1 MLDASTY
8 RLDTAIRPDSGEPR
22 CVVID
27 ADGFLHPE
35 ATAWLQFLTD
45 VGRSP
50 NTVRDY
56 GRRVAWYLSWCA
68 LTMDWRKATLSHL
81 ALWRRTVA
89 ASPVSKTNG
98 HSAFRSETTVGLWM
112 TAVRSF
118 YEWAGAH
125 SLLTTDVV
133 SCMTELKYFAPG
145 TAGGGEHGAVRRV
158 LVEQLRSKRI
168 DASPPRWISDA
179 DARNRLG
186 ELMLPSRDRFLIDL
200 LTTSGIRVGESLI
213 ALRRRSSFRRRFT
226 AAGMPTR

>member
-1 MLDASTY
+1 VLDASAY
-8 RLDTAIRPDSGEPR
+8 RLDTAIRPDSGEPPF
-22 CVVID
+22 VVVD

-98 HSAFRSETTVGLWM
+98 LSGFRSESTMGLWM
-112 TAVRSF
+112 VAVRSF
-118 YEWAGAH
+118 YEWADAH
-125 SLLTTDVV
+125 SLLVTDVV
-133 SCMTELKYFAPG
+133 SRMTDLKYFAPG
-145 TAGGGEHGAVRRV
+145 TAGPQVVLPRSEIGDDAVAFDAYEERR
-158 LVEQLRSKRI
+158 
-168 DASPPRWISDA
+168 
-179 DARNRLG
+179 G
-186 ELMLPSRDRFLIDL
+186 
-200 LTTSGIRVGESLI
+200 
-213 ALRRRSSFRRRFT
+213 SS
-226 AAGMPTR
+226 A